1 MKWGDDLGGGEVIKK
16 LLDDQSP
23 LISIAALGLAGLNV
37 PVGQD
42 DGLPLGVQIVGA
54 PFREILMLR
63 AAAAIE
69 QSAPTRRVYD

>member
-1 MKWGDDLGGGEVIKK
+1 MNWGDDLGGREVTKK

-23 LISIAALGLAGLNV
+23 LISVAALSLGGLNV

-63 AAAAIE
+63 AAGAIE
-69 QSAPTRRVYD
+69 RSAPARRVYD